1 MKLTFALETSSA
13 RYGLALG
20 AGGKVL
26 FDTLRDAPDDT
37 SRDPSVMLA
46 RALQAV
52 DARVADIEAIFV
64 DIGPGSLG
72 SLRDGVAF
80 ANGLAYALGAPVYGF
95 TSFEL
100 IGSVAQR
107 GATAPVLC
115 TRRANEGLAYAGV
128 FDAGAVS
135 RMRFGRLEEIV
146 PVVAGEGRAFVAAGS
161 FRAEI
166 AALLPRTA
174 VVVTEIETPEARTM
188 LEIGFAGRAPTDALR
203 SPVFPLHERSALF
216 HD

>member
-1 MKLTFALETSSA
+1 MKLTLALETSSA
-13 RYGLALG
+13 RYSLALG
-20 AGGKVL
+20 ASGKVL

-46 RALQAV
+46 RALQAME
-52 DARVADIEAIFV
+52 ARVGDIEAILV

-80 ANGLAYALGAPVYGF
+80 ANGLAYALDTPVFGF

-100 IGSVAQR
+100 VGHVAQR
-107 GATAPVLC
+107 GAAAPVLC

-128 FDAGAVS
+128 FDAGSVS

-166 AALLPRTA
+166 AALLPRAT
-174 VVVTEIETPEARTM
+174 VIVTEIETPVARTM
-188 LEIGFAGRAPTDALR
+188 LEIGVAGRAPADALK
-203 SPVFPLHERSALF
+203 SPVFPLHERSAPF
-216 HD
+216 HG

>member
-1 MKLTFALETSSA
+1 MLAIETSSA

-20 AGGKVL
+20 AGGDVA

-46 RALQAV
+46 RALKSM
-52 DARVADIEAIFV
+52 DARVADIGTLLV

-80 ANGLAYALGAPVYGF
+80 ANGLAYALGVPVYGF

-100 IGSVAQR
+100 IGHVAQR
-107 GATAPVLC
+107 GATRPVLC

-128 FDAGAVS
+128 FDAGAVG

-146 PVVAGEGRAFVAAGS
+146 PAVVGDGRAFIAAGS
-161 FRAEI
+161 FRAEC
-166 AALLPRTA
+166 AALLPRVDVSVA
-174 VVVTEIETPEARTM
+174 DIETPEARTM
-188 LEIGFAGRAPTDALR
+188 LEINVDGRAPSDALR
-203 SPVFPLHERSALF
+203 SPILPLHERSAAF